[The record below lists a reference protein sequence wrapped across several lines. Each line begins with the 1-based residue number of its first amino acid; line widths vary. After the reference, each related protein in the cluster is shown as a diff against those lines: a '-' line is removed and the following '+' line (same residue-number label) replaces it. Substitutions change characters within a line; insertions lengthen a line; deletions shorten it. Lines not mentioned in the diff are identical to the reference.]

1 MYNTI
6 ESTVINN
13 GNTSWYFKL
22 ERGVRQG
29 CRLSAYL
36 FILAI
41 EILENKIRYEKNIT
55 GLNIDNKIIRLTLVA
70 NDLTLI
76 LKDLLS
82 VENGLKLLSF
92 SNCSR
97 LKINIDK
104 RKVKS
109 IGRSLT
115 PDHYPHGLSWIKI
128 PLETLGIYITNKHD
142 DNLNTLA
149 LSLLIYASNIIESPP
164 EAFKEINDI
173 IQTFI
178 CEGKTAKMAE
188 NT

>member
-55 GLNIDNKIIRLTLVA
+55 GLKIDNKIIKLTLLA
-70 NDLTLI
+70 DDLTLI
-76 LKDLLS
+76 LKDLLV
-82 VENGLKLLSF
+82 VENALKLLRKF
-92 SNCSR
+92 SYCSG

-104 RKVKS
+104 IKAKC

-115 PDHYPHGLSWIKI
+115 PDHYPHGLCWI
-128 PLETLGIYITNKHD
+128 
-142 DNLNTLA
+142 
-149 LSLLIYASNIIESPP
+149 
-164 EAFKEINDI
+164 
-173 IQTFI
+173 
-178 CEGKTAKMAE
+178 
-188 NT
+188 